1 MAGASAR
8 ARAARRVAA
17 MPRIRRIIC
26 LRGQSID
33 GKVTRSKAVASPVL
47 ARIGKE
53 AALKTDTCR
62 MSAFVREYE
71 LTLAALGVAALSG
84 GCLGLGFGLLAD
96 PALLDNSGKKQRR
109 DAEAVGRLAIGGA
122 AATVGL
128 YAICP
133 AGIRQ
138 LWTAFR

>member
-1 MAGASAR
+1 
-8 ARAARRVAA
+8 
-17 MPRIRRIIC
+17 
-26 LRGQSID
+26 
-33 GKVTRSKAVASPVL
+33 
-47 ARIGKE
+47 
-53 AALKTDTCR
+53 

-71 LTLAALGVAALSG
+71 LTLTALGVAALSG

-96 PALLDNSGKKQRR
+96 PALLDNSGKTQRR
-109 DAEAVGRLAIGGA
+109 DPEAVGRLAIGGA

-128 YAICP
+128 YTICP